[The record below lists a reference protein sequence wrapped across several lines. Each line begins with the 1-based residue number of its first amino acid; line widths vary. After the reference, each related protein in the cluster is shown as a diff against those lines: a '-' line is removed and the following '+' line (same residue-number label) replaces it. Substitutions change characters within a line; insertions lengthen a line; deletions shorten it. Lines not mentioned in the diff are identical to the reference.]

1 LHWCFLLIVMA
12 DKTDVVPNSASAM
25 PVRSRDQCD
34 GYCDDEHENNTTN
47 NNYREFMGADSS
59 PYVDVGLQSL
69 LLHPPLDADKI
80 PYSSPVSIVSHPVI
94 SMEMDNRS
102 REDLNLLN
110 SSYDSII
117 DSFVEKDNFNFPA
130 ENGHRNE
137 SPVLDS
143 LIEDYENFDVN
154 VFTKML
160 ESVDS
165 DSPSN
170 GTPTRLEN
178 MCDLRLKVDDE
189 SDNSFSVDDVANRE
203 ESEDQEVV
211 ANFDSFSADD
221 AANQGDQKNQE
232 LIANLDSDIFAVDDV
247 ANEEKHEDQV
257 VVVANIET
265 EKSPSSSSPASTVLE
280 NAESQSEVNANEKK
294 CGFSFDNP
302 PHLINEW
309 KNRSFLASCCRLEW
323 TKFFQKNGEFVKNL
337 LSRSKGSTTTTTTS
351 KVEDKMRKSQTN
363 YAENAQNY
371 SEDECNKMNS
381 ESCCAKNNNGISV
394 GGVSLVAGQRAV
406 CRLCEKEVA
415 MSRTIGCLECNQRI
429 HRPGGNY
436 PCTDQVIVRVDKKY
450 VCPLCGVV
458 NKLPKSARIPCSKLQ
473 NDVEKKSAVVKSIC
487 IWCRKTFDHVGVE
500 KLLYC
505 SDVCIDSVV
514 NAVGIALEWK
524 QKERVILANAT
535 GEKPLAPKLKNLS
548 EVLRKERS
556 YWPVLDGSDV
566 GMIESLLVRL
576 PDTIEALVS
585 SLNEASKRVLYRN
598 KDMTLPAQTLPNDEL
613 QEFAESADQMTNKAE
628 YKEHAG
634 RKHKCAYDDDDEDM
648 GICAEKRL
656 KMQNNDQL
664 NEKNV
669 TFEEMEMQGKQ
680 KSHSASAKQESLAVE
695 RLCDVGTDGKES
707 QNANSM
713 ELTRKTRVAVR
724 KFLRDML
731 AKQADSLFISMDYE
745 TIKQI
750 SLTIDNEVYDRSEL
764 CFEKYRS
771 HMRALSR
778 VANAQHSRLW
788 QMLFSGDLSVSQ
800 LIQYSLEEFEKR
812 GCLKQRTAA
821 AVPLNGDG
829 RNSAAQVTDAV
840 EEHGQNINFTPQIVT
855 SEQQQEAVL
864 EFAGSQRNVSEK
876 VCPLNSA
883 KTRISVSSS
892 KMIIEELWK
901 GTLILN
907 DLALV
912 ASMLPVSGPTHLVRN
927 EIAPQLKLIGQTAKE
942 NILNYLR
949 EIRDFKGTDLILV
962 RFAEP
967 VLLNHRKCYHDLCC
981 TMSRKNIFYVVDK
994 NSMPWFKDFY
1004 VMDLAA
1010 KEPVNDVLL
1019 PFDGPGVPDTGRDM
1033 LLGAIVRIKENYP
1046 PLSSSSALS
1055 LPVQPSAGFGYDQ
1068 NHEDDITEKLHPT
1081 IGNVQAENVPSTPLM
1096 TNGADMARLPAP
1108 VVNNSGNVGGGGML
1122 NSLLPLIAAQD
1133 PATASQVQQM
1143 LSCSPDPAAMENTLL
1158 SLASYLSQAQ
1168 QMGSGAAASVI
1179 MQPVRAHLS
1188 THPPPPPPPPPP
1200 PAPPQTVLSAVQH
1213 PYTVPPAGMISS
1225 VPPPPPPVCAAQLPR
1240 VTIPPPCLPVPTA
1253 LPFTMLPPPM
1263 GPVPPQQSL
1272 PPPQS
1277 SIPSMAIRPPPPA
1290 SHLLPGR
1297 FFHGRHGYVQGMSA
1311 VRLSNNIKSRE
1322 NFCLLNVRNSSHNR
1336 TCLPENVCKFLFH
1349 CYSYVYVA
1357 LMSMIAGLRCAV
1369 RVRWRFPCDINYG
1382 ILLKTALR
1390 EIET

>member
-1 LHWCFLLIVMA
+1 MKFFLLIVMA

-34 GYCDDEHENNTTN
+34 GYCDDEHENNNTS

-80 PYSSPVSIVSHPVI
+80 PYSSPVSVLSHPVI
-94 SMEMDNRS
+94 SMEMDERS

-189 SDNSFSVDDVANRE
+189 
-203 ESEDQEVV
+203 
-211 ANFDSFSADD
+211 
-221 AANQGDQKNQE
+221 
-232 LIANLDSDIFAVDDV
+232 I
-247 ANEEKHEDQV
+247 
-257 VVVANIET
+257 
-265 EKSPSSSSPASTVLE
+265 
-280 NAESQSEVNANEKK
+280 
-294 CGFSFDNP
+294 
-302 PHLINEW
+302 
-309 KNRSFLASCCRLEW
+309 
-323 TKFFQKNGEFVKNL
+323 
-337 LSRSKGSTTTTTTS
+337 
-351 KVEDKMRKSQTN
+351 
-363 YAENAQNY
+363 
-371 SEDECNKMNS
+371 
-381 ESCCAKNNNGISV
+381 

-415 MSRTIGCLECNQRI
+415 MSRTIGCLECKQRI

-505 SDVCIDSVV
+505 SHVCIDSVV

-585 SLNEASKRVLYRN
+585 GLNEASKRVLYRN

-613 QEFAESADQMTNKAE
+613 QELAGSADQMTNKAE

-634 RKHKCAYDDDDEDM
+634 RKHKCAYDDDEDM

-669 TFEEMEMQGKQ
+669 TFEEMEMQGEQ
-680 KSHSASAKQESLAVE
+680 KSHSASAKQENLAVE

-821 AVPLNGDG
+821 AVPLNRDG
-829 RNSAAQVTDAV
+829 RSSAAQVTDAV
-840 EEHGQNINFTPQIVT
+840 EEHGQNNNFTPQIVT

-864 EFAGSQRNVSEK
+864 EFTGSQTNVSEK
-876 VCPLNSA
+876 VCPLNNA

-901 GTLILN
+901 GTLMLN
-907 DLALV
+907 DLTLV

-1068 NHEDDITEKLHPT
+1068 SHEDDITEKLHPT
-1081 IGNVQAENVPSTPLM
+1081 IGNVQAENVALTPLM
-1096 TNGADMARLPAP
+1096 TNGADMARFPAP

-1133 PATASQVQQM
+1133 PATASQVQQI

-1179 MQPVRAHLS
+1179 MQP
-1188 THPPPPPPPPPP
+1188 
-1200 PAPPQTVLSAVQH
+1200 TVLSGVQH

-1311 VRLSNNIKSRE
+1311 VRLSNNVNLNNASGNNSRKE
-1322 NFCLLNVRNSSHNR
+1322 KNESV
-1336 TCLPENVCKFLFH
+1336 
-1349 CYSYVYVA
+1349 
-1357 LMSMIAGLRCAV
+1357 
-1369 RVRWRFPCDINYG
+1369 
-1382 ILLKTALR
+1382 
-1390 EIET
+1390 

>member
-1 LHWCFLLIVMA
+1 MKRDCQLQYAAFVITVRMHRYNLSDTVVNFVRAIFLIFLLIVMA

-34 GYCDDEHENNTTN
+34 GYCDDEHENNTTT

-232 LIANLDSDIFAVDDV
+232 LIANLDTFAVDDV

-257 VVVANIET
+257 VVVANLET

-280 NAESQSEVNANEKK
+280 NAESQSEVNANEKM

-337 LSRSKGSTTTTTTS
+337 LSRSKGSTTNTTTS
-351 KVEDKMRKSQTN
+351 KVENKMQKLQTN

-415 MSRTIGCLECNQRI
+415 MSRTIGCLECKQRI

-458 NKLPKSARIPCSKLQ
+458 NKLPKSARMPCSKLQ

-487 IWCRKTFDHVGVE
+487 IWCRKMFDHVGVE

-613 QEFAESADQMTNKAE
+613 QELAESADQMTNKAE

-634 RKHKCAYDDDDEDM
+634 RKHKCAYDDDDDDEDM

-750 SLTIDNEVYDRSEL
+750 SLTIDNE
-764 CFEKYRS
+764 
-771 HMRALSR
+771 
-778 VANAQHSRLW
+778 HSRLW
-788 QMLFSGDLSVSQ
+788 QMFFSGDLSVSQ

-1046 PLSSSSALS
+1046 SLSSSSALS

-1081 IGNVQAENVPSTPLM
+1081 IGNVQAENVPLTPLM

-1200 PAPPQTVLSAVQH
+1200 PATPQTVLSAVQH

-1311 VRLSNNIKSRE
+1311 VRLSNNVNLNSGSGNNSRKE
-1322 NFCLLNVRNSSHNR
+1322 KNESV
-1336 TCLPENVCKFLFH
+1336 
-1349 CYSYVYVA
+1349 
-1357 LMSMIAGLRCAV
+1357 
-1369 RVRWRFPCDINYG
+1369 
-1382 ILLKTALR
+1382 
-1390 EIET
+1390 

>member
-1 LHWCFLLIVMA
+1 MNNCIGGIFLLIVMA

-34 GYCDDEHENNTTN
+34 GYCDDEHENNTTT

-257 VVVANIET
+257 VVVANLET

-280 NAESQSEVNANEKK
+280 NAESQSEVSANEKK

-323 TKFFQKNGEFVKNL
+323 TKFFQTVQREAPPPPLHRKLRIKCGNRK
-337 LSRSKGSTTTTTTS
+337 RIMP
-351 KVEDKMRKSQTN
+351 KMRK
-363 YAENAQNY
+363 
-371 SEDECNKMNS
+371 
-381 ESCCAKNNNGISV
+381 IIPI

-613 QEFAESADQMTNKAE
+613 QELAESADQMTNKAE

-927 EIAPQLKLIGQTAKE
+927 EIVPQLKLIGQTAKE

-1068 NHEDDITEKLHPT
+1068 SHEDDITEKLHPT
-1081 IGNVQAENVPSTPLM
+1081 IGNVQAENM

-1311 VRLSNNIKSRE
+1311 VRLSNNVNLNNGSGNNSRKE
-1322 NFCLLNVRNSSHNR
+1322 KNESV
-1336 TCLPENVCKFLFH
+1336 
-1349 CYSYVYVA
+1349 
-1357 LMSMIAGLRCAV
+1357 
-1369 RVRWRFPCDINYG
+1369 
-1382 ILLKTALR
+1382 
-1390 EIET
+1390 

>member
-1 LHWCFLLIVMA
+1 MKRDCQLQYAAFVITVRMHRYNLSDTVVNFVRAIFLIFLLIVMA

-34 GYCDDEHENNTTN
+34 GYCDDEHENNTTT

-232 LIANLDSDIFAVDDV
+232 LIANLDTFAVDDV

-257 VVVANIET
+257 VVVANLET

-280 NAESQSEVNANEKK
+280 NAESQSEVNANEKM

-337 LSRSKGSTTTTTTS
+337 LSRSKGSTTNTTTS
-351 KVEDKMRKSQTN
+351 KVENKMQKLQTN

-415 MSRTIGCLECNQRI
+415 MSRTIGCLECKQRI

-458 NKLPKSARIPCSKLQ
+458 NKLPKSARMPCSKLQ

-487 IWCRKTFDHVGVE
+487 IWCRKMFDHVGVE

-613 QEFAESADQMTNKAE
+613 QELAESADQMTNKAE

-634 RKHKCAYDDDDEDM
+634 RKHKCAYDDDDDDEDM

-788 QMLFSGDLSVSQ
+788 QMFFSGDLSVSQ

-1046 PLSSSSALS
+1046 SLSSSSALS

-1081 IGNVQAENVPSTPLM
+1081 IGNVQAENVPLTPLM

-1179 MQPVRAHLS
+1179 MQP
-1188 THPPPPPPPPPP
+1188 
-1200 PAPPQTVLSAVQH
+1200 H

-1311 VRLSNNIKSRE
+1311 VRLSNNVNLNSGSGNNSRKE
-1322 NFCLLNVRNSSHNR
+1322 KNESV
-1336 TCLPENVCKFLFH
+1336 
-1349 CYSYVYVA
+1349 
-1357 LMSMIAGLRCAV
+1357 
-1369 RVRWRFPCDINYG
+1369 
-1382 ILLKTALR
+1382 
-1390 EIET
+1390 